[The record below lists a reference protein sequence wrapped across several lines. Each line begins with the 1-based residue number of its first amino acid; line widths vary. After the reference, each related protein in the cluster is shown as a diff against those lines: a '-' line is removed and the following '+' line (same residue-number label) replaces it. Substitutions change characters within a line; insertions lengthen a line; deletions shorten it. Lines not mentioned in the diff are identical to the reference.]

1 MMNDAAQDLFRTSMG
16 QANLSAR
23 AYHKIMRVSRMIA
36 DLAGEE
42 RFGRAAISE
51 ALAYRVM
58 PLLA

>member
-1 MMNDAAQDLFRTSMG
+1 MNDAAQDLFRTSMG

-42 RFGRAAISE
+42 RFGSAAISG
-51 ALAYRVM
+51 ALA
-58 PLLA
+58 

>member
-1 MMNDAAQDLFRTSMG
+1 MMNDAAQDLLRTSMG
-16 QANLSAR
+16 QANLSAP
-23 AYHKIMRVSRMIA
+23 AYHKIMRVSRVIA